1 MRHCRLPGHSQTR
14 YVFLVQFQSQ
24 IICVF
29 QKHFRKVADPAKRRE
44 GRMQVNGEE
53 CQALVRSIFQRLV
66 ASQFSFVLIS
76 PLQGVVR

>member
-1 MRHCRLPGHSQTR
+1 
-14 YVFLVQFQSQ
+14 
-24 IICVF
+24 
-29 QKHFRKVADPAKRRE
+29 
-44 GRMQVNGEE
+44 MQVNGEE